1 VALPGQPAHWP
12 PRRPAMP
19 AEGSCQ
25 PDWGPLNPAFS
36 GTQLA
41 KRHIDRVAKAPR
53 AAGVSR

>member
-1 VALPGQPAHWP
+1 
-12 PRRPAMP
+12 MP